1 MRYCTYGSPFVPN
14 PTVSLELVVSV
25 CLLNQTKHRFTF
37 IPRNND
43 LEHTELL
50 ADVGETLGLLRL
62 VANDVE
68 SHSLR
73 QRSTCHSSHTFLPAL
88 TNRHDITLLHI
99 ETRRTV
105 SRDVTMSLFVTN
117 RHLNTSILP
126 SVLLDIT
133 EIVTTNNDGAL
144 HLGGNHQTLQNSST
158 NGNRGSERT
167 LLIDVL
173 SVNSS
178 LRGLD
183 AQTHISVPTL
193 VGLLTKEMD
202 LAVREH
208 FLLLEGSLVL
218 QSIKIVL
225 ELSTWSEHLQNALFT
240 KLIIHI
246 NSNLLAPEYQPSLF
260 LVEKVIT
267 KRTSQ
272 EFDPGGKCITP
283 RNLTPNPMYPF
294 CIPNKQTTAIQFYW
308 IFELVSISIGNMTLC
323 SDAPT

>member
-1 MRYCTYGSPFVPN
+1 MRYCTYGSSFVPN

-25 CLLNQTKHRFTF
+25 CLLNQTNHRFTF

-50 ADVGETLGLLRL
+50 ADVGETLGFLRL
-62 VANDVE
+62 VINDVE

-73 QRSTCHSSHTFLPAL
+73 QRSTCHSSHILSPAL
-88 TNRHDITLLHI
+88 TNRHDISLLHI
-99 ETRRTV
+99 EAGRAV
-105 SRDVTMSLFVTN
+105 SRDVAMSLFVTKH
-117 RHLNTSILP
+117 HLNTSILP

-133 EIVTTNNDGAL
+133 EIVTTDNDGAL
-144 HLGGNHQTLQNSST
+144 HLSGNHQTLQNSST

-167 LLIDVL
+167 LLINVL

-218 QSIKIVL
+218 QKYIRMK
-225 ELSTWSEHLQNALFT
+225 E
-240 KLIIHI
+240 
-246 NSNLLAPEYQPSLF
+246 
-260 LVEKVIT
+260 
-267 KRTSQ
+267 
-272 EFDPGGKCITP
+272 
-283 RNLTPNPMYPF
+283 
-294 CIPNKQTTAIQFYW
+294 
-308 IFELVSISIGNMTLC
+308 
-323 SDAPT
+323 